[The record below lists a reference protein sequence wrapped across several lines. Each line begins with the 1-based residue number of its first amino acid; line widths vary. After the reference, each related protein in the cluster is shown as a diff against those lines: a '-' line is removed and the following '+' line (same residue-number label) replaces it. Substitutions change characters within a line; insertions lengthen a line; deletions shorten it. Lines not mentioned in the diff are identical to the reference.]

1 MVVLN
6 NTTDEDTAS
15 TSTSK
20 SPNKSHHSLV
30 KQKSEG
36 SLASRPAFSLSS
48 SKTSMYDTYTSLS
61 MKREDSESD
70 SHQRKRVPKMSKG
83 SRKLI
88 GYELLP
94 KKKLVL
100 GANGGGGGTGS
111 GTISAANGVGGGTS
125 SSSSSNNSIGMVKA
139 KQAKIANGN
148 LDDDDDDEGYDIVYD
163 STKEDGAALVTSVN
177 AQTTGVGAVNNGQ
190 SYYSDSIVSTNNGQV
205 NGGLKLVLV
214 LMFFEFK
221 F

>member
-6 NTTDEDTAS
+6 NTADEETVV
-15 TSTSK
+15 TMGSK
-20 SPNKSHHSLV
+20 SPHKAQQSLV

-36 SLASRPAFSLSS
+36 SLASRPAFSFSS
-48 SKTSMYDTYTSLS
+48 SKTSMYDTFTSLS
-61 MKREDSESD
+61 MKREDGVSGEQD
-70 SHQRKRVPKMSKG
+70 LQRKRVPKMSKG

-100 GANGGGGGTGS
+100 GNGGS
-111 GTISAANGVGGGTS
+111 GTISASNGVGGGGGGPS

-139 KQAKIANGN
+139 KQPKIVSGN

-163 STKEDGAALVTSVN
+163 STKEDGIALPMVPNNGTTLVTPVN
-177 AQTTGVGAVNNGQ
+177 VHAGVVGNNVQ
-190 SYYSDSIVSTNNGQV
+190 SYYSDSITSINNG
-205 NGGLKLVLV
+205 NTNTGLR
-214 LMFFEFK
+214 
-221 F
+221 

>member
-6 NTTDEDTAS
+6 NTADEESAVTM
-15 TSTSK
+15 TSK
-20 SPNKSHHSLV
+20 SPHKTQQSLV

-36 SLASRPAFSLSS
+36 SLAGRPAFSFSS
-48 SKTSMYDTYTSLS
+48 SKTSMYDTFTSLS
-61 MKREDSESD
+61 MKREDGGLGEQD
-70 SHQRKRVPKMSKG
+70 SQRKRVPKMSKG

-100 GANGGGGGTGS
+100 GNGGS
-111 GTISAANGVGGGTS
+111 GTISAANGVGGGGGTS

-163 STKEDGAALVTSVN
+163 STKEDGIAFLTANNGTALTTPVN
-177 AQTTGVGAVNNGQ
+177 AQTSLTGVGGNNVQ
-190 SYYSDSIVSTNNGQV
+190 PYYSDSITSTNNGQANTGV
-205 NGGLKLVLV
+205 G
-214 LMFFEFK
+214 
-221 F
+221 